1 MANENK
7 KYFCCYLI
15 VIYIFLIYGF
25 LNGEDAIKG
34 AKLDFYSHT
43 KAGLA
48 FSTEFFKTF
57 LNYDD
62 IGMRHS
68 PLLYIFRSFFIF
80 NEDIF
85 RFLFFNLMMI
95 SIYFFYKSLA
105 LKFDIKNNLLIYFST
120 LITLLPTYRSY
131 SFWPDPHLAGFL
143 FFIVSIFF
151 YLKFI
156 NSEKIFNKYKYA
168 SYNTIFL
175 AISAYFSPNY
185 GLMVIFYLFN
195 YFRLTNNYKFL
206 FKLLLLNFI
215 LGLPF
220 LFYIFGLDVN
230 FIFGDA
236 EFNIGDNIYSL
247 TNISNKI
254 VLILSLLLFYQLP
267 LIFVGNIN
275 LYFQTILKFKIL
287 FFIIALVYIL
297 LCFNFD
303 FTKSYNITNSGGGI
317 IYALSNQ
324 IFSNN
329 IFLFIFSFFSLI
341 FQFHLSSLNK
351 SNIILYLCLF
361 LSHPQETLW
370 QANFSPLLFVI
381 TFTLFNFQPNQYKN
395 LINLKILLLYY
406 IYFLGFYFVSN
417 FRELFL

>member
-1 MANENK
+1 MTNENK

-68 PLLYIFRSFFIF
+68 PLLYIFRSFFVF

>member
-1 MANENK
+1 MMNENN
-7 KYFCCYLI
+7 KYFYCYLI
-15 VIYIFLIYGF
+15 VIYFFLIYGF

-34 AKLDFYSHT
+34 AKLDFFSHT
-43 KAGLA
+43 KAGVA
-48 FSTEFFKTF
+48 FSTDFFKTF

-62 IGMRHS
+62 LGMRHS
-68 PLLYIFRSFFIF
+68 PIFYIFRSFFVF
-80 NEDIF
+80 NEGIF
-85 RFLFFNLMMI
+85 RFLFFNLMLV
-95 SIYFFYKSLA
+95 SVYFFYKSLS
-105 LKFDIKNNLLIYFST
+105 LKFDNKNNLLIYFST
-120 LITLLPTYRSY
+120 LITLLPAYRAY
-131 SFWPDPHLAGFL
+131 SFWPDPHLVGFL

-151 YLKFI
+151 YLKFVK
-156 NSEKIFNKYKYA
+156 SEKNYNKYRYA

-206 FKLLLLNFI
+206 FKLLFLNLI

-220 LFYIFGLDVN
+220 LFYIYGLDVN

-236 EFNIGDNIYSL
+236 GFTTGDNIYSL

-254 VLILSLLLFYQLP
+254 VIILSFLLFYQLP

-275 LYFQTILKFKIL
+275 SYLETVSKYKKL
-287 FFIIALVYIL
+287 FIIIVFVYIL
-297 LCFNFD
+297 LCLNFD
-303 FTKSYNITNSGGGI
+303 FTKSYSITNSGGGI

-329 IFLFIFSFFSLI
+329 IFLFIFSFFSLV

-381 TFTLFNFQPNQYKN
+381 TFTLFYFQFNQNKN
-395 LINLKILLLYY
+395 LINLKILFLYY

-417 FRELFL
+417 FRNLFL

>member
-1 MANENK
+1 MTNENK

>member
-1 MANENK
+1 MTNENK

-267 LIFVGNIN
+267 LIFVGNVN

-341 FQFHLSSLNK
+341 FQLHLSSLNK